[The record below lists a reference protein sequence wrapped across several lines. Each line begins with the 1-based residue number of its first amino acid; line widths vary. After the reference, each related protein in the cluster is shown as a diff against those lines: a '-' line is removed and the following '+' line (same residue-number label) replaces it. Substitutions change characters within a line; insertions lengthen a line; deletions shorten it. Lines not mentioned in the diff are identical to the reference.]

1 MNDERFLK
9 DWLRDTSD
17 PHSNPQATADKV
29 LASVPDTRQRSRW
42 WPLRPSRPSRPH
54 DQIPDPTG
62 RTRLMLSPISALGAG
77 ALAVVLGAAMLIAQP
92 LDRSTSAPAADG
104 PTTPV
109 VVEVTGTS
117 AAGPCDRV
125 ADYEATDFG
134 YRLIGRSC
142 HPEWEF
148 NDERLNGRGTNW
160 HNVHGYS
167 GDDGVVVESY
177 SFMIENDDG
186 AWRLR
191 PQILLGTQGVAEPTW
206 PAVWILDGEGAYDGL
221 TAVLTVDDYIPHGY
235 IIDGEL
241 PPAPE
246 IASTKS

>member
-9 DWLRDTSD
+9 DWLQDSANHTD
-17 PHSNPQATADKV
+17 PFATAEKV
-29 LASVPDTRQRSRW
+29 LADVPKTRQRSRW
-42 WPLRPSRPSRPH
+42 WPLRPARRTRTH
-54 DQIPDPTG
+54 DTIPDPTG
-62 RTRLMLSPISALGAG
+62 RIRLMLSPVTAISAG
-77 ALAVVLGAAMLIAQP
+77 ALAVALGAAMLIAQP
-92 LDRSTSAPAADG
+92 LDRSTSAPAAEG
-104 PTTPV
+104 PTTPT

-125 ADYEATDFG
+125 ADYQQTAFG
-134 YRLIGRSC
+134 YRLLGRSC

-148 NDERLNGRGTNW
+148 SDERLNGAGTNW
-160 HNVHGYS
+160 HNVHGYR
-167 GDDGVVVESY
+167 GDGGVVVESY

-191 PQILLGTQGVAEPTW
+191 PQILLGSNGVAEPSW
-206 PAVWILDGEGAYDGL
+206 PAVWVLDGEGAYDGL

-246 IASTKS
+246 IASPKS